1 MHPTLPSGRVGATWV
16 VMQATQKGRSYIC
29 HLERP
34 ACVTLNEVKGLCPL
48 LRRFFAKPVLSRF
61 FGRGFYS
68 KPDPSVALLP
78 QDDRGEGLRMTS
90 EELRMTSE
98 ELRMTSEG
106 LRMTEERF
114 LRMTEGRR
122 FAASN
127 IAISV
132 SG

>member
-1 MHPTLPSGRVGATWV
+1 MTEA
-16 VMQATQKGRSYIC
+16 KGS
-29 HLERP
+29 
-34 ACVTLNEVKGLCPL
+34 
-48 LRRFFAKPVLSRF
+48 LRMT
-61 FGRGFYS
+61 
-68 KPDPSVALLP
+68 
-78 QDDRGEGLRMTS
+78 GEGLRI
-90 EELRMTSE
+90 TSE

-122 FAASN
+122 FAALN